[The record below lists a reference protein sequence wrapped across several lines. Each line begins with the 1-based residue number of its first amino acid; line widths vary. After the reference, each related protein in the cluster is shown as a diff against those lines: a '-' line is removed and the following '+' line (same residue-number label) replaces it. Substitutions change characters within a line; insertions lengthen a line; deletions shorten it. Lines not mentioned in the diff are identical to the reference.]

1 MGRVELSECIVDN
14 GTHALGGATVAAAVH
29 DYTEHRAP
37 HVLLQVRKL
46 QLMTEKLEQQLN
58 ELRNG
63 CDTSAAMSSDQQ
75 AYAAGSPFG
84 PAVSGSRSEV
94 LAASPGVDDANTPM
108 SKGTPPAPRHTPP
121 SGVAFLSRT
130 TTQGAAALRRNNKPG
145 FGTPGAVTPPPA
157 VPRSMSSAAV
167 NASVNAGGDDAV
179 TPISA
184 VRASAGGSEGG
195 APETPGIDV
204 SPLDPELLKLVT
216 QPRSQMDIG
225 FGVRSSLNRVSAG
238 GAGAATAMVLCARAP
253 QNSPWFAVEF

>member
-1 MGRVELSECIVDN
+1 MLMRTTTTSK
-14 GTHALGGATVAAAVH
+14 
-29 DYTEHRAP
+29 DYHTEHRASNA
-37 HVLLQVRKL
+37 LLQVRKL
-46 QLMTEKLEQQLN
+46 QLITEKQEQQLN

-63 CDTSAAMSSDQQ
+63 CDTTAAMSSDQQ

-94 LAASPGVDDANTPM
+94 LAASPGVDDVNTPM

-157 VPRSMSSAAV
+157 VPRSMSTAAANATV
-167 NASVNAGGDDAV
+167 NTGGDDAV

-216 QPRSQMDIG
+216 QPRSQMDICY
-225 FGVRSSLNRVSAG
+225 GVRSSLNRVSPA
-238 GAGAATAMVLCARAP
+238 GAGAATATVLCVLVTQWP
-253 QNSPWFAVEF
+253 PWLSVKFELAGSCTRCTR